1 VPEFDSVRSVTNWAE
16 KYRPK
21 RLDDV
26 VGNPTAI
33 AELRKWA
40 QSWSK
45 GVPEKRAVILQGDAG
60 VGKTSAALALANDFG
75 WIPIEMNASDS
86 RNANAVHRIAGRG
99 SVLQTFTPTGEF
111 VRAAQGGRKLIILDE
126 ADNVFGRQD
135 QGGVA
140 AISETIQKTGHPVVL
155 IVNDL
160 YALTSRS
167 STLKRLSK
175 TIKFQSVNASAVKNV
190 LRNVASKEGVDV
202 PEEVLDVIAERS
214 TGDLRSALN
223 DLQSIGLGK
232 TDLTAKETQALGF
245 RDRAS
250 TIFVA
255 LQEIFRSGDAK
266 RARDAVRELDEQPED
281 LILWIDHNLP
291 YEYPDREDLS
301 RGLDRLSKADRYL
314 GRARRRQAYGMWS
327 YASEM
332 MSSGVAMA
340 RRRRFGGGQL
350 QFPLYLALMS
360 RSRALRGARN
370 SLARKLGAKLH
381 ASAST
386 ILNDVIGD
394 VRTLAAAD
402 ADLRIQLAAD
412 LKLDDREAAYL
423 LDEKEDSNAVKHL
436 LEAAAKVAGAE
447 ARPERSTGLG
457 RFDEDADAE

>member
-1 VPEFDSVRSVTNWAE
+1 MPEFDSVRSVTNWAE

-245 RDRAS
+245 RDRPS
-250 TIFVA
+250 TIFSA
-255 LQEIFRSGDAK
+255 LQEVFRSGDAR

-291 YEYPDREDLS
+291 FEYTDLEDRA
-301 RGLDRLSKADRYL
+301 RGFDRLATADRYL
-314 GRARRRQAYGMWS
+314 GRAKRRQAYGMWS
-327 YASEM
+327 YATEM

-340 RRRRFGGGQL
+340 RRKRFGGGQL
-350 QFPLYLALMS
+350 QFPMYLARMS

-370 SLARKLGAKLH
+370 SLAKKLGRRMH
-381 ASAST
+381 ASSRT
-386 ILNDVIGD
+386 ILNEMLNDVKALFNGD
-394 VRTLAAAD
+394 AELRVQMT
-402 ADLRIQLAAD
+402 ADLA
-412 LKLDDREAAYL
+412 LDEREAAYL
-423 LDEKEDSNAVKHL
+423 LDEKEDSHAVKHL
-436 LEAAAKVAGAE
+436 LEAASKLRKAE
-447 ARPERSTGLG
+447 PRSERASALG
-457 RFDEDADAE
+457 RFDEDDDDE

>member
-1 VPEFDSVRSVTNWAE
+1 MTSWAE
-16 KYRPK
+16 KYRPAS
-21 RLDDV
+21 LDEV
-26 VGNPTAI
+26 VGNPTAV

-40 QSWSK
+40 QSWAR
-45 GVPEKRAVILQGDAG
+45 GVPDKRALILQGDPG
-60 VGKTSAALALANDFG
+60 VGKTSAALALARDLG
-75 WIPIEMNASDS
+75 WTPIEMNASES
-86 RNANAVHRIAGRG
+86 RNAEAVRRVAGRG
-99 SVLQTFTPTGEF
+99 AVLQTFSPTGEF
-111 VRAAQGGRKLIILDE
+111 VRAADGGRKLIILDE
-126 ADNVFGRQD
+126 ADHIFGRQD

-140 AISETIQKTGHPVVL
+140 AIAETIQATRHPVVL
-155 IVNDL
+155 IVNDV

-167 STLKRLSK
+167 STLKRLAK
-175 TIKFQSVNASAVKNV
+175 TIRFQPVNASAVKSV
-190 LRNVASKEGVDV
+190 LRTVAAKEGVEV
-202 PEEVLDVIAERS
+202 AEEVLEFIADRS

-223 DLQSIGLGK
+223 DLESIALGK
-232 TDLTAKETQALGF
+232 TELRGKETQALGF
-245 RDRAS
+245 RDRES

-255 LQEIFRSGDAK
+255 LQEIFRSGNAR

-281 LILWIDHNLP
+281 PILWIDHNLP
-291 YEYPDREDLS
+291 YEYPDREDLA

-327 YASEM
+327 YANEM

-350 QFPLYLALMS
+350 QFPLYLAQMS

-436 LEAAAKVAGAE
+436 LEAAAKVADAE
-447 ARPERSTGLG
+447 ARPERATGLG
-457 RFDEDADAE
+457 RFDEDEDAE